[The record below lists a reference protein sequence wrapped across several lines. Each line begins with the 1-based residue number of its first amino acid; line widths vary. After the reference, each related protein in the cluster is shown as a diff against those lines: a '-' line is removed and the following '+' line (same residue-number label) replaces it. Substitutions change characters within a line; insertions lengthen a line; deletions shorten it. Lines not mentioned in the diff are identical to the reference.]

1 MLCCV
6 ITAPSRPTHS
16 RPTQNV
22 SHGIAETRL
31 EPCSTRT
38 QCGCGSAPCPGS
50 TAGPRF
56 HRNRVEVLELG
67 APCAGLRSP
76 PPPQT
81 NKECRSVGLSAVF
94 QPSAALIGQQIHNSK
109 VQWESGTVKYLPP
122 YTPDESRTLDIYPE
136 VSGSEFVYFPLPD
149 VCDTHT
155 GCKELLCLKISA
167 GEFHGWNI
175 SFHPRIQSV

>member
-1 MLCCV
+1 MCCV

-31 EPCSTRT
+31 EPYSTRT

-67 APCAGLRSP
+67 VGTRC
-76 PPPQT
+76 T
-81 NKECRSVGLSAVF
+81 MCRASLSAASPDKQRVPLRPPLRCLSTICRF
-94 QPSAALIGQQIHNSK
+94 NRTTNPQFKGPVGS
-109 VQWESGTVKYLPP
+109 ETVKYLPP

-136 VSGSEFVYFPLPD
+136 VSGSEFVYFHLPD

-155 GCKELLCLKISA
+155 HGLQGAALFEDICWRVSWMEYIIS
-167 GEFHGWNI
+167 
-175 SFHPRIQSV
+175 P

>member
-38 QCGCGSAPCPGS
+38 QCGCGSAPGPGS

-67 APCAGLRSP
+67 VGTRCTMCRASLSAASPDKQRVPLRP
-76 PPPQT
+76 PLRCLSTICRFNRTTIQRSSGRAEPSSIYLHTPQT
-81 NKECRSVGLSAVF
+81 SPELLIFILKSVGQSLF
-94 QPSAALIGQQIHNSK
+94 
-109 VQWESGTVKYLPP
+109 TFP
-122 YTPDESRTLDIYPE
+122 YRM
-136 VSGSEFVYFPLPD
+136 FV
-149 VCDTHT
+149 THT
-155 GCKELLCLKISA
+155 RAARSC
-167 GEFHGWNI
+167 
-175 SFHPRIQSV
+175 SV

>member
-1 MLCCV
+1 MSPARLGPSV
-6 ITAPSRPTHS
+6 AAVLLPSRVPLL
-16 RPTQNV
+16 V
-22 SHGIAETRL
+22 
-31 EPCSTRT
+31 
-38 QCGCGSAPCPGS
+38 PGFTVTVWRCWS
-50 TAGPRF
+50 S
-56 HRNRVEVLELG
+56 VLELG

-81 NKECRSVGLSAVF
+81 NKECRSVRLSAVF
-94 QPSAALIGQQIHNSK
+94 QPSAALIGQQIHNSN
-109 VQWESGTVKYLPP
+109 VQWESGTVNYLPP

-136 VSGSEFVYFPLPD
+136 VSGSEFVYFHLPD